1 MPPSSGENIKTLLL
15 AYGHRQQLLRSL
27 EEVSPGSLAE
37 GSLAAGGAS
46 GASRSG
52 CALRGISS
60 WDLQQPQ
67 LSSQQQRHRAAARTA
82 DAAEQALAARP
93 ARHPL
98 SGREKPL
105 PSDVV
110 GQLER
115 ARDRHALRSLP
126 SRSTAALRASLA
138 GQAVGEGV
146 INEDGTAVVVSDAE
160 ESPPPPIP
168 TDLGG
173 AQDDASSATRATTD
187 EILFGHRG
195 GAMLMGLGAVPGA
208 APAPAAEPAKKLWM
222 GVPAE
227 AAAAILRARAE
238 AQRQESPL
246 EALEPEQAER
256 MHVLTTAPLESPLET
271 LEPEQAERMHVLTPA
286 PPPLP
291 TGEPP

>member
-52 CALRGISS
+52 CALQGISS

-246 EALEPEQAER
+246 EMLEPEQAER
-256 MHVLTTAPLESPLET
+256 MHVLTTAPLESPLEA
-271 LEPEQAERMHVLTPA
+271 LEPERAERMHVLTAA
-286 PPPLP
+286 PSPLP

>member
-1 MPPSSGENIKTLLL
+1 LPPSSGENIKTLLL

-52 CALRGISS
+52 CALQGISS

-246 EALEPEQAER
+246 E
-256 MHVLTTAPLESPLET
+256 T